1 VSTLVVQTA
10 RFAVASTENNPRD
23 HLEIEWDE
31 RALVK
36 VAREG
41 DRNPVLA
48 FRQGE
53 RGGVGR

>member
-1 VSTLVVQTA
+1 VQTA
-10 RFAVASTENNPRD
+10 RFAVASTENNPRH
-23 HLEIEWDE
+23 HLEMEWDE

-53 RGGVGR
+53 RGGVER